1 MAVVRTF
8 AVLVLCL
15 AGAAPAV
22 AQNWSFDARQIA
34 LGSVG
39 GGNENL
45 AAQLMA
51 DQKGYRSIVIPL
63 GLIQVPRK
71 PSLFNP
77 TSDDFD
83 IVKAIEYASSPLHFQ
98 IGRDSNEAFT
108 GRSFVVDIANA
119 GLSRDL
125 NTYRGFVPS
134 NQPAYEGL
142 ASPVWGGT
150 LRVVGDEDGPFQGIY
165 IGAGPYLAM
174 RTQASID
181 QRIIDILGSATDV
194 YFQNSAFQLSNDTTA
209 QVAAS
214 FVGGYRGRFD
224 IGTDGERDGVYAGF
238 NYRYLR
244 GFRLED
250 FDASVR
256 LDTDG
261 NGLLTVNPFLPSPLF
276 VSRNQSTSGTGFAI
290 DFGIGA
296 IVKGVEASF
305 GINGVNNRIDWKD
318 VERRTYAMG
327 NLFLGDDVIVQTP
340 PVPVG
345 DMRIELPVDY
355 RAHGGYRNDFVYG
368 MVEYGR
374 GFQGTSLR
382 AGLELGR
389 GPVVVRGG
397 GMYIREQWNPTVGV
411 GFNLSRRAG
420 IDVALYGTTGNA
432 ARERRQSIAV
442 SIRIMDD
449 DNRPQP

>member
-1 MAVVRTF
+1 MAVVRTVV
-8 AVLVLCL
+8 VLAACL
-15 AGAAPAV
+15 AGAVPAF

-45 AAQLMA
+45 ASQMMA
-51 DQKGYRSIVIPL
+51 DQKGYRSIVVPI
-63 GLIQVPRK
+63 GLIQVLRK
-71 PSLFNP
+71 TSLFNP
-77 TSDDFD
+77 SSNDFD
-83 IVKAIEYASSPLHFQ
+83 LVKAIEYASSPLHFQ
-98 IGRDSNEAFT
+98 IGRDRDEST
-108 GRSFVVDIANA
+108 SGLSFAVDIANA
-119 GLSRDL
+119 NLSRDL
-125 NTYRGFVPS
+125 NVYRGFVPS

-150 LRVVGDEDGPFQGIY
+150 IRVSGSEHGPFQGIY
-165 IGAGPYLAM
+165 IGAGPYLAI
-174 RTQASID
+174 RTQAAID
-181 QRIIDILGSATDV
+181 QRLIDILSSSTNV
-194 YFQNSAFQLSNDTTA
+194 YFRHSALELGNDTTG

-214 FVGGYRGRFD
+214 FVGGYRGRFG
-224 IGTDGERDGVYAGF
+224 IGTGGERDGIYAGF

-250 FDASVR
+250 IDASVR

-261 NGLLTVNPFLPSPLF
+261 NGLLTVNPLLPSPLF
-276 VSRNQSTSGTGFAI
+276 VSRNQSRSGTGFAI

-296 IVKGVEASF
+296 VVKGVEASF
-305 GINGVNNRIDWKD
+305 GINGLDNRIDWKD

-327 NLFLGDDVIVQTP
+327 NLFLGDDIFVQTL

-345 DMRIELPVDY
+345 DIRIELPVDY
-355 RAHGGYRNDFVYG
+355 RAHGGYRNDVVYG

-374 GFQGTSLR
+374 GFQGKSLR
-382 AGLELGR
+382 AGLELR
-389 GPVVVRGG
+389 AGPVAVRGG
-397 GMYIREQWNPTVGV
+397 GMYAREQWNPTVGAGFDFTRRV
-411 GFNLSRRAG
+411 GL
-420 IDVALYGTTGNA
+420 DVALYGTTGNA

-442 SIRIMDD
+442 SIRVMDD